1 MRIVY
6 PVLWSRL
13 GRPASR
19 DQTVQT
25 VAALARRGHAV
36 TLLVPRGARDPALT
50 AADLR
55 DYHAVD
61 GDFRVVQRRSRW
73 AGENMLT
80 SLLWLR
86 RVFAD
91 PELAGADLLLSR
103 IPVMLGMGQVAPLPF
118 ATDHYRL
125 WADELPAIRW
135 SFRLTA
141 RHHRCLG
148 VIVHSA
154 YAAESWRRIG
164 IPEERLLVAHNGVA
178 GTARPRLDRAQARR
192 ALGLPA
198 DARIALYAGRI
209 NAAKGLDQMLALADR
224 RPDVLFLLVGSE
236 GDGPIERQAAGRANV
251 RIAPWAEPAAVPDW
265 LAAADVLVL
274 PPSSAPLERFRQSV
288 LPMKLFAYL
297 AAGRPILA
305 PVSPDTAEL
314 LRHEEN
320 ALLVPPDDPESAA
333 AALDRLLGDAGLG
346 ARLAANAKR
355 LSGSLSWDARAARI
369 AGFLE
374 ARLAAQ
380 RSEYSSTVRPASA
393 TKAGA
398 AQAPTVAGK

>member
-36 TLLVPRGARDPALT
+36 TLLMPQGAQDPALT
-50 AADLR
+50 AAALR
-55 DYHAVD
+55 EYHAVE

-73 AGENMLT
+73 AGESLVT

-86 RVFAD
+86 QVFAD

-103 IPVMLGMGQVAPLPF
+103 IPVMLGMGQLAPLPF

-135 SFRLTA
+135 SFRLAA

-164 IPEERLLVAHNGVA
+164 IPEDRLLVAHNGVA
-178 GTARPRLDRAQARR
+178 ETPGPRLDKAPARR

-198 DARIALYAGRI
+198 DARIAVYAGRI
-209 NAAKGLDQMLALADR
+209 NAAKGLDQLLALADR
-224 RPDVLFLLVGSE
+224 RPEVLFLLVGSE
-236 GDGPIERQAAGRANV
+236 GEGPIERQAAARANV
-251 RIAPWAEPAAVPDW
+251 RIAPWAEPAALPNW
-265 LAAADVLVL
+265 LAAADVLVQ
-274 PPSSAPLERFRQSV
+274 PPSRAPLERFRQSV

-320 ALLVPPDDPESAA
+320 ALLVPPDDPECAA
-333 AALDRLLGDAGLG
+333 AALDRLLTDSGLA

-355 LSGSLSWDARAARI
+355 LSESLSWDARAARI

-374 ARLAAQ
+374 ARLADQ

-393 TKAGA
+393 AKAGA
-398 AQAPTVAGK
+398 AQAPTAAGK